1 MCLNTT
7 NTNKENINQLANDE
21 HRTLRIY
28 KNKSIDRNLRQF
40 FPIFRIFAWSTL
52 ITTVLFVICLSVR

>member
-7 NTNKENINQLANDE
+7 NTNKENINKLANDE
-21 HRTLRIY
+21 HRTLCNH

-52 ITTVLFVICLSVR
+52 ITTVLFVNCLSVR